1 MEQLTTFNKI
11 LKYIKQYQ
19 QQSPRMKSFG
29 YGDIVYYATTN
40 SGTTE
45 YPLVFVTPVGITY
58 DENITTY
65 NLSVI
70 FGDIVNTDMSNEA
83 SVVSDMSLEAKRFIA
98 EIKRGFLE
106 DKIDVELPTLAQPFF
121 ERFNDHIGGV
131 VLDINIIVNEY
142 LDACLQFPSYTYPNQ
157 IDGLFAWYD
166 LQDTSTVSIG
176 PLGSEI
182 TQLLDKSGN
191 DYTLTL
197 PSGHTYPTYWK
208 VPSGNLSPFYA
219 MNNTDLNGLQHN
231 FSSPVT
237 FPDGYTMFVVTD
249 WADDDVTR
257 SVFSVTTGNTFSSLL
272 TLRDAGICHYN
283 LSSSRFQ
290 SGQNY
295 LTSIPGGGID
305 PSNNAFITTSSQ
317 DGLTSNMDLY
327 MYGVNNYEDLT
338 ASSIVTDSTQFDY
351 ITLGDMIT
359 GVVGG
364 DLNICEAIIYN
375 RKLTTDE
382 YNEVLD
388 YLKQKYNFSNWS

>member
-19 QQSPRMKSFG
+19 QQSPRMNSFG

-166 LQDTSTVSIG
+166 LQDTSTVTIG
-176 PLGSEI
+176 PLGSEL

-197 PSGHTYPTYWK
+197 PSGHTYPTYQQMTTT
-208 VPSGNLSPFYA
+208 NLSGFYS
-219 MNNTDLNGLQHN
+219 MYDTNMTGLEHN
-231 FSSPVT
+231 LSSPVSLSSG
-237 FPDGYTMFVVTD
+237 FTMFIVSD
-249 WADDDVTR
+249 WSGSDSFR
-257 SVFSVTTGNTFSSLL
+257 SVFNIATGNTFSSLSDIRGKSIGCTRTSGTVTIDGNAYRVEVL
-272 TLRDAGICHYN
+272 GGSI
-283 LSSSRFQ
+283 SS
-290 SGQNY
+290 
-295 LTSIPGGGID
+295 
-305 PSNNAFITTSSQ
+305 SNNAFITTSPQEGS
-317 DGLTSNMDLY
+317 TSDIAMY
-327 MYGVNNYEDLT
+327 MYGVDNYEDL
-338 ASSIVTDSTQFDY
+338 IPVTELVYPSQCDY
-351 ITLGDMIT
+351 ILLGDFIP
-359 GVVGG
+359 GFSG
-364 DLNICEAIIYN
+364 DLNICEAIMYD
-375 RKLTTDE
+375 RKLTDDE
-382 YNEVLD
+382 YNEVVD
-388 YLKQKYNFSNWS
+388 YLKQKYNFTNWS

>member
-11 LKYIKQYQ
+11 LKYIQQYQ

-142 LDACLQFPSYTYPNQ
+142 LDACLQFPVYTYPDE
-157 IDGLFAWYD
+157 ISGLFAWYD
-166 LQDTSTVSIG
+166 LQDTST
-176 PLGSEI
+176 I
-182 TQLLDKSGN
+182 TLTGGTDIVQLLDKSGN
-191 DYTLTL
+191 DYTLT
-197 PSGHTYPTYWK
+197 PYQTPPVYQK

-219 MNNTDLNGLQHN
+219 MYDTNLTGLQHN
-231 FSSPVT
+231 LSSSVS
-237 FPDGYTMFVVTD
+237 FPNGFTMFIVSDWEGTD
-249 WADDDVTR
+249 NLR
-257 SVFSVTTGNTFSSLL
+257 SIFNISTGNTFTNL
-272 TLRDAGICHYN
+272 TDFRNKSIGVERLTASVFATAQDYQVSI
-283 LSSSRFQ
+283 
-290 SGQNY
+290 SGG
-295 LTSIPGGGID
+295 LIPS
-305 PSNNAFITTSSQ
+305 SNNAFITALKQVDNTS
-317 DGLTSNMDLY
+317 DVKLY
-327 MYGVNNYEDLT
+327 LYGVDNFEDLI
-338 ASSIVTDSTQFDY
+338 ASAIGSLSYDYDY
-351 ITLGDMIT
+351 IFLGD
-359 GVVGG
+359 VVPGG
-364 DLNICEAIIYN
+364 SGDINICEALIYD
-375 RKLTTDE
+375 RKLTDSE
-382 YNEVLD
+382 YNKIVD
-388 YLKQKYNFSNWS
+388 YLKQKYAYPNWS